1 MIAAWRGR
9 QAGHPLD
16 LKRVALSLGL
26 FAGVPADSHRT
37 GRDAFWRLDGPRPRR
52 SQPGWQPVTGSDG
65 SSVLFHGWIDNA
77 AELGAALDLPT
88 TDVPALYAA
97 AITRWGRR
105 ADSRI
110 VGTYC
115 AIALRPD
122 GTTRLSRS
130 PWAAPPL
137 AYAVASHA
145 VMAASVPRALFAA
158 GFPAE
163 LNRERVLDS
172 LANNFRYVED
182 GWFKGVRRVPQGA
195 IVELGPG
202 ADCEPAVDRWYD
214 PLALPRIRLAR
225 DEDYVEAAEA
235 LLAQAVEKAL
245 GDCARPA
252 LKLSGGLDSPII
264 AAEILRQ
271 TPAGQPLETF
281 TFVPHAEWDGIVP
294 PDLMGDERPFV
305 EAFAAMHPRMKPHF
319 TDNPGGGFDT
329 GERELF
335 VAMSGS
341 PSHLINY
348 QAYHGI
354 WRMARDAGCDLLLHG
369 ELGNGCYSMDGSWSY
384 REDLVRGHWI
394 ELYQTLRDRRG
405 DPRPV
410 WRKLAAL
417 SILPMLPAPLA
428 AAARRLVHPGRG
440 AVQDWNSVLRRDAVE
455 QHALIERQGAD
466 AGFRARHQFAS
477 RAEYLEATYHGC
489 DIEGQEIWQGFEQ
502 LYGLRQ
508 RDVAAYRP
516 LIEFCAGLPTRQ
528 FVSGGQQRWLAK
540 RMAQGKMPEAQR
552 LNPRYGRFQVD
563 WHARITPRIGEL
575 AAEARRLEDHPW
587 LGEVIDVDRVCRLLE
602 DWPAQTPW
610 DPEEL
615 YPRQGSIPRAI
626 QAARFVNFVEG
637 RNDV

>member
-1 MIAAWRGR
+1 MIAVWRGL
-9 QAGHPLD
+9 QSGHAPD
-16 LKRVALSLGL
+16 IQRVALSLGL
-26 FAGVPADSHRT
+26 FAGVAADSLRS
-37 GRDAFWRLDGPRPRR
+37 GEAAFWRLDGPRPRR
-52 SQPGWQPVTGSDG
+52 TRPGWKPATGPDG
-65 SSVLFHGWIDNA
+65 SRVLFHGWIDNA
-77 AELGAALDLPT
+77 AELGAGLNLPASDLS
-88 TDVPALYAA
+88 ALYAA
-97 AITRWGRR
+97 AIARWGLR

-110 VGTYC
+110 FGTYC

-122 GTTRLSRS
+122 GTMRLSRS

-137 AYAVASHA
+137 AYAVAPHA
-145 VMAASVPRALFAA
+145 IMAASVPRALFAA

-172 LANNFRYVED
+172 LVNNFRYDED
-182 GWFKGVRRVPQGA
+182 GWYKGVRRVPQGS
-195 IVELGPG
+195 IVELRP
-202 ADCEPAVDRWYD
+202 EPVIDRWYD
-214 PLALPRIRLAR
+214 PLALPLIRLAR
-225 DEDYVEAAEA
+225 DEDYVAAAEA

-281 TFVPHAEWDGIVP
+281 TFVPHPEWDGIVP

-305 EAFAAMHPRMKPHF
+305 EAFAAMHPQLKLNF

-329 GERELF
+329 AERELF
-335 VAMSGS
+335 AAMSGS

-354 WRMARDAGCDLLLHG
+354 WRMARDAGCDRLLHG

-405 DPRPV
+405 DSRPV

-428 AAARRLVHPGRG
+428 AAARRLAHPGRG
-440 AVQDWNSVLRRDAVE
+440 GVQDWTSVLRREAIE
-455 QHALIERQGAD
+455 RHALIERQGGD
-466 AGFRARHQFAS
+466 ARFRARQQFAS
-477 RAEYLEATYHGC
+477 REEYLKATYDGC
-489 DIEGQEIWQGFEQ
+489 DIEGPEIWQGFEQ
-502 LYGLRQ
+502 VYGLRQ

-575 AAEARRLEDHPW
+575 AAEARRLEDHSW